1 MHSLR
6 KHIQELL
13 DVALTNDSEETTNLS
28 TKAFTLLSTPNE
40 LIFKSLFED
49 NIFFSAVEKV
59 LGQDDVDIIIVN
71 RLAVITQ
78 TCCINYPENIRQC
91 NFIPRFLQ
99 FCRFRSVFEMFKSFL
114 TTEDKKDVQTFLQE
128 EGFPEKLL
136 DLIKNTQ
143 EPLENNPDSPS
154 VQNLVQLFRLIPLIK
169 SCDVLAPSVT
179 DQNAITILS
188 HKFTP
193 DIQEVLN
200 RQWEAIASIV
210 TDSNVKNIEEL
221 SDSYLDILEN
231 PNLSL
236 FTPQIESIIK
246 IIGQVIIN
254 DNDYAQ
260 KLVDWQVGKKLANII
275 DRFPRHTLAHLTITN
290 FALTA
295 IDVPN
300 FPDLV
305 DAVIKPLYE
314 VAAQSFQDG
323 KPAEFR
329 GFGYNFHSSVT
340 TKMKEKNLQ
349 PIPIEFCF
357 NNETKSKVDQ
367 LNKVVENSYGG
378 ELPQQQPEDA
388 DELGN
393 LTPEQLM
400 ALLRFITGGRR

>member
-1 MHSLR
+1 MR

-13 DVALTNDSEETTNLS
+13 DLALTKDSEESPNLS

-40 LIFKSLFED
+40 MIFKSLFED

-59 LGQDDVDIIIVN
+59 LGGDSIDIIIVN

-99 FCRFRSVFEMFKSFL
+99 FCRYRSVFEMFKAFL
-114 TTEDKKDVQTFLQE
+114 TTEDKKEVQAFLQE
-128 EGFPEKLL
+128 EGFPGKLL
-136 DLIKNTQ
+136 EHIKNTE

-169 SCDVLAPSVT
+169 GCEVLAPSVT
-179 DQNAITILS
+179 DENAIAILS
-188 HKFTP
+188 HKFTN

-200 RQWEAIASIV
+200 KQWEAIASIV
-210 TDSNVKNIEEL
+210 TDKNVKNIEGL
-221 SDSYLDILEN
+221 SDSYLEILGN
-231 PNLSL
+231 PELPL
-236 FTPQIESIIK
+236 FTPQVESIIK
-246 IIGQVIIN
+246 IIGQVITY
-254 DNDYAQ
+254 DNEYAQ
-260 KLVDWQVGKKLANII
+260 KLVDWEIGKKLANII

-295 IDVPN
+295 LDVPN

-305 DAVIKPLYE
+305 DAVLKPLY
-314 VAAQSFQDG
+314 AAAAKSFQDD

-329 GFGYNFHSSVT
+329 GFGFNFHTSVLK
-340 TKMKEKNLQ
+340 KMKEKNLQ
-349 PIPIEFCF
+349 PVPLEFCF
-357 NNETKSKVDQ
+357 NPETIQKIEK
-367 LNKVVENSYGG
+367 LTKVVDNSYGG
-378 ELPQQQPEDA
+378 ELPQPQNEEA